1 MDFAYLRSQI
11 QIEFLNAN
19 YLKNRVFVTGADG
32 MLGSMICRVL
42 LDKSYK
48 VTALCLPGSKTGTLD
63 GLELDKVSG
72 DILDRDFLEKATE
85 NHDYVIHVAA
95 MTNVWPRRIDKV
107 KQVNIEGTRNVKEI
121 AEKHQMQ
128 RMVYI
133 GSASSFKEGPK
144 TNPGNEKS
152 GFKGDRF
159 GMDYID
165 SKYHAQIEL
174 LKNYKEDGFPVI
186 VVNPTFM
193 IGPYDSGPS
202 SGVMLM
208 NLYKEKV
215 PGYNKGGKN
224 FVYSGDVAVAA
235 VNALTKGRL
244 GECYIAGNKNLEYKE
259 FFSMASK
266 VMGRKF
272 KLKYIPNSIV
282 LVFGA
287 ASSVIAR
294 IRNKPPV
301 LSYGMA
307 EVAQMDQY
315 FDCSKAVKELNMPQT
330 PIKDAIKESLDWFH
344 ENGYLS

>member
-1 MDFAYLRSQI
+1 M
-11 QIEFLNAN
+11 
-19 YLKNRVFVTGADG
+19 KNRVFVTGADG

-42 LDKSYK
+42 LEKSYE
-48 VTALCLPGSKTGTLD
+48 VTALCLPSSNTGTLD
-63 GLELDKVSG
+63 GLNLTKVSG
-72 DILDRDFLEKATE
+72 DILDKEFLESAMNE
-85 NHDYVIHVAA
+85 HDYVIHVAA
-95 MTNVWPRRIDKV
+95 MTNVWPRRIERV
-107 KQVNIEGTRNVKEI
+107 KRVNIEGTKNVKDI
-121 AEKHQMQ
+121 AEKLQMK

-144 TNPGNEKS
+144 TKPGNEDS

-174 LKNYKEDGFPVI
+174 LKNFREDGFPVI

-208 NLYKEKV
+208 NLYKDKV

-244 GECYIAGNKNLEYKE
+244 GECYIAGSKNLEYKE
-259 FFSMASK
+259 FFSLASE

-272 KLKYIPNSIV
+272 KLKFIPNAIV
-282 LVFGA
+282 LAFGA

-294 IRNKPPV
+294 IRKKAPV

-315 FDCSKAVKELNMPQT
+315 FDCSKAIKELDMPQT
-330 PIKDAIKESLDWFH
+330 PIRQAIQESLDWFKK
-344 ENGYLS
+344 NDYLS